1 MKYKLNKNN
10 ITDGVQFH
18 KKGKLIVYK
27 NGNTIKVC
35 HNKCK
40 HQGNLFTKTKNSHI
54 VKCSAHGWE
63 LDLEKMKYT
72 KPHGIDLDQELLKSK
87 IHDDSILVI
96 DKKLKSNIFFKK
108 QKQPLKN
115 KELTITHYTHA
126 TAEINCGN
134 FKIITDPW
142 CEGPAFTTG
151 WWLNQ
156 APPIDWLQN
165 IASSNLIYI
174 SHSHSDHL
182 NIHTLKKIKSLNPNI
197 EIIIPAFKNKSCD
210 NMLRRIGLSN
220 VKRIPFLVWQTINK
234 DCRYMILEDF
244 TGKNDSGILIEYK
257 GYSLLNLVDSHNL
270 NNGELP
276 EVDILMGSFS
286 GGSSGHPVCWENYNQ
301 DKIKKIL
308 SQKKKSILQK
318 IIRMISITNPQ
329 VFVPFAG
336 YFSELHPA
344 DLDILKLNKKNTLGD
359 VSDLIEKKFPSVD
372 LWKPLP
378 NQNFDLST
386 FSIQDKFD
394 QSVNDHDFENYDRL
408 YFDNPYYDYLDTL
421 KSVQEYFDW
430 AHYRDDKLILHII
443 ETDQFFNETIRE
455 FYVDFKSGKVS
466 KTIAVNG
473 DNHYLRIKVKSHI
486 FRYVLAYGFGW
497 EEISIGFQARLFR
510 NPDVYNRGF
519 WNHFQDK
526 LPSIPLFKELYDL

>member
-1 MKYKLNKNN
+1 MKYKLNKN
-10 ITDGVQFH
+10 ILTDGVQFH
-18 KKGKLIVYK
+18 KKRKLIVYK
-27 NGNTIKVC
+27 NGNTIKAC
-35 HNKCK
+35 YNKCK
-40 HQGNLFTKTKNSHI
+40 HQGNLFTKTQDSHI

-72 KPHGIDLDQELLKSK
+72 KPRGIDLDQELLESK
-87 IHDDSILVI
+87 NHDDSILVI
-96 DKKLKSNIFFKK
+96 DKKLKSNIFLKK
-108 QKQPLKN
+108 QKQCLKN

-210 NMLRRIGLSN
+210 NMLRRIGLNN

-301 DKIKKIL
+301 D
-308 SQKKKSILQK
+308 
-318 IIRMISITNPQ
+318 
-329 VFVPFAG
+329 
-336 YFSELHPA
+336 
-344 DLDILKLNKKNTLGD
+344 
-359 VSDLIEKKFPSVD
+359 
-372 LWKPLP
+372 
-378 NQNFDLST
+378 
-386 FSIQDKFD
+386 
-394 QSVNDHDFENYDRL
+394 
-408 YFDNPYYDYLDTL
+408 
-421 KSVQEYFDW
+421 
-430 AHYRDDKLILHII
+430 
-443 ETDQFFNETIRE
+443 
-455 FYVDFKSGKVS
+455 
-466 KTIAVNG
+466 
-473 DNHYLRIKVKSHI
+473 
-486 FRYVLAYGFGW
+486 
-497 EEISIGFQARLFR
+497 
-510 NPDVYNRGF
+510 
-519 WNHFQDK
+519 
-526 LPSIPLFKELYDL
+526 